1 MRVISRK
8 RLKDFWE
15 SHRDAEQPLKAWYAE
30 VTRAQWMGPGD
41 IKARYPSASIL
52 ANDRVVF
59 NIKGNRYRLIVI
71 VRYKA
76 GIVFV
81 RFIGTHPEYDGIDAA
96 EV

>member
-8 RLKDFWE
+8 RLKEFWE
-15 SHRDAEQPLKAWYAE
+15 RHRDAEQPLKAWYAE
-30 VTRAQWMGPGD
+30 VARAQWMGPGD

-76 GIVFV
+76 CIVFV

-96 EV
+96 QV